1 VWLTPLGFKNQQ
13 QILSQYSEQDSA
25 DSSPCLLDGELPF
38 QCLPYLGLDGASHLM
53 SHHILTHR
61 YSLLF
66 PLQLVTR
73 TAAQCGYYF
82 TRAAANLEWIDGIAR
97 FPRQPKVSFQLGKS
111 SDRDDPSKPSLTHS
125 LGFRL
130 PALGEPILLG
140 NILCMPIGAFHR
152 QKAMYTVPCHPFNWM
167 LMMRNRILTRYSPLG
182 SGSGPIGALL
192 MGSRTNWI
200 AIYSP

>member
-1 VWLTPLGFKNQQ
+1 VDP
-13 QILSQYSEQDSA
+13 
-25 DSSPCLLDGELPF
+25 SPCLLDGELPF

-73 TAAQCGYYF
+73 DITS
-82 TRAAANLEWIDGIAR
+82 RAVNMEWIDGIAR

-140 NILCMPIGAFHR
+140 NILCMPIGASIGKRRCTPFH
-152 QKAMYTVPCHPFNWM
+152 AIH
-167 LMMRNRILTRYSPLG
+167 L
-182 SGSGPIGALL
+182 IGC
-192 MGSRTNWI
+192 
-200 AIYSP
+200 